1 MTLQDFIIESNR
13 IEGITRSYLRRE
25 VPAYLDFLNAPFL
38 NGLHFD
44 PSLTI
49 ESLERLVEVIQPGA
63 RLRREEGMNV
73 RVGTHVAPAGGPA
86 VVDSLKTLLT
96 DQTLTP
102 YQRHVQYEL
111 LHPFMDGNGRSGR
124 ALWLK
129 EMGGVSKVR
138 NFWLLYAV

>member
-1 MTLQDFIIESNR
+1 MTLKDFITESNR
-13 IEGITRSYLRRE
+13 IEGITRSPLRRE
-25 VPAYLDFLNAPFL
+25 VQAYLDFLN
-38 NGLHFD
+38 D

-73 RVGTHVAPAGGPA
+73 RVGMHVAPAGGPA

-102 YQRHVQYEL
+102 YQRHVQYEI

>member
-1 MTLQDFIIESNR
+1 MTLKDFIIESNR
-13 IEGITRSYLRRE
+13 IEGIKVSPVRRE
-25 VPAYLDFLNAPFL
+25 VQAYMDFLNE
-38 NGLHFD
+38 

-49 ESLERLVEVIQPGA
+49 ESIERLVEVIQPGA

-73 RVGTHVAPAGGPA
+73 RVGAHVAPAGGPGI
-86 VVDSLKTLLT
+86 VKSLTQLLT
-96 DQTLTP
+96 NTTLTP

-129 EMGGVSKVR
+129 EMGGFRKIR